1 MAPMEIVIFVGIKIL
16 KIYIIFTGL
25 PLGFDSCFTAFLVI
39 CAGGILAFI
48 LLMIEKISKICFDLD
63 ISKLYE
69 KDVKK
74 VLCCTCGQYVAHTH

>member
-1 MAPMEIVIFVGIKIL
+1 MDGIKIL

-48 LLMIEKISKICFDLD
+48 LLFIEKISKIFFDLD

-74 VLCCTCGQYVAHTH
+74 VLCSTCGQYVAHTH